1 MKIKLD
7 FVTNSS
13 SSSFIVM
20 FPYKIQTL
28 SDVSKYMSDRKA
40 EVVFR
45 EALEQEPIQ
54 VKLGDKDKEIKVHM
68 FDKIYAVLLKH
79 LDNACYNTALIASD
93 ITEAIEKEYPGI
105 MLSMTDMD
113 YIIGKIKRMKKDEYY
128 SEPLDISNEEVKEM
142 IENGNRKGFLYYFS
156 YCDENGDF
164 WSDMEHGGTFDEL
177 PHIRVSHH

>member
-1 MKIKLD
+1 MKLKGD

-20 FPYKIQTL
+20 FPYKIHTL
-28 SDVSKYMSDRKA
+28 SDVSKYMPDRKA
-40 EVVFR
+40 EVVFK

-79 LDNACYNTALIASD
+79 LDDSCHNTAAIAGD

-105 MLSMTDMD
+105 MLPMTDMD
-113 YIIGKIKRMKKDEYY
+113 YIIGKILRMKKDEYY
-128 SEPLDISNEEVKEM
+128 SEPLDISNEEIKEM
-142 IENGNRKGFLYYFS
+142 IENGNRKGFLYYFH
-156 YCDENGDF
+156 YCDENSDF
-164 WSDMEHGGTFDEL
+164 WSDMEHGGTFKEL

>member
-1 MKIKLD
+1 MKIKTD

-40 EVVFR
+40 EVVFQ
-45 EALEQEPIQ
+45 EAIKQEPIQ
-54 VKLGDKDKEIKVHM
+54 VKLADKDTEIKVHL

-79 LDNACYNTALIASD
+79 LDDACFNTAAIAGD
-93 ITEAIEKEYPGI
+93 ITEAIDKEYPGI
-105 MLSMTDMD
+105 MLPMTDVD
-113 YIIGKIKRMKKDEYY
+113 YIIGKIKRMKDDEY
-128 SEPLDISNEEVKEM
+128 SDPLDVSVEEIKEM
-142 IENGNRKGFLYYFS
+142 IKKGNKKGFLYYFHYS
-156 YCDENGDF
+156 DESGGF
-164 WSDMEHGGTFDEL
+164 WSEMEHGGTFDEL